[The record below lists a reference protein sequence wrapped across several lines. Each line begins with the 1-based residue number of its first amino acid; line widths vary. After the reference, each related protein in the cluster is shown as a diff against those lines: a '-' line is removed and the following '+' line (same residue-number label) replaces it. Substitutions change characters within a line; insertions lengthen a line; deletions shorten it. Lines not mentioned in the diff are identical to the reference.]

1 MPIVAPPREANSAA
15 HSSLFQRVRSAFS
28 NYFKILGD
36 ISKPQLPWDSTTW
49 VALVAIVAIWGTRF
63 YTTWA
68 TWGSLTIDCGREM
81 YVPAA
86 LAQGKTLYRDVWYMY
101 GPVAPYFNAFLYRL
115 FGIRLEV
122 LYWAGSLSALASAIL
137 LFLIGK
143 RMSSRLAGFTA
154 AIVVLLQSF
163 HAWHFSFP
171 LPYSF
176 AAVYGALI
184 ACMFLW
190 SAIYAASSENNVWFF
205 ASACASAVALL
216 LKLEYGIAC
225 YAVLALLM
233 AGRALRRRS
242 WKFLLTDAL
251 LALPGVLVSGGVIAW
266 MVSIR
271 GVEFMTQENIASWPT
286 SYFMRT
292 YGKAWMEKTGL
303 ALSAGAF
310 GEALIRAIFF
320 LGCVLVVY
328 LIAWQKPRS
337 KRTILIACV
346 TGGALVS
353 YGLLQH
359 WPALTY
365 FAALFFPR
373 DMVLYVLILAL
384 CAVFLTKW
392 FSAANDDLS
401 ILILFAFSTLLA
413 FRVLLRMTPG
423 GYPIY
428 YNGPVILAF
437 LLALRPLVPRGD
449 IPRRVVLRAEVL
461 FCLGCLSV
469 VTIAAGRYVADTSDM
484 TKLTTDRGSIL
495 VSNQVAANYK
505 AAIAFMKERAAH
517 GEVTLSIPED
527 VSLYF
532 LSETDCP
539 TRIYTF
545 APGIVA
551 PGKMTSDVERE
562 IESKHVR
569 YLIWSN
575 RTYPDYGAPVFGQD
589 FNQELGDYLKAH
601 YRMVREMVPNS
612 DLDWQTKF
620 VLWERVEPAEAKPL

>member
-1 MPIVAPPREANSAA
+1 MPTAAPLREA
-15 HSSLFQRVRSAFS
+15 SSTSHPSFLQRIHSAFS
-28 NYFKILGD
+28 NYFKTLSH
-36 ISKPQLPWDSTTW
+36 ISKPQLPWDLTTW
-49 VALVAIVAIWGTRF
+49 LALAVIVAIWAARV
-63 YTTWA
+63 YTTWE

-81 YVPAA
+81 YVPAV

-101 GPVAPYFNAFLYRL
+101 GPVAPYLNSLLYRL

-122 LYWAGSLSALASAIL
+122 LYWAGSLSALASAML
-137 LFLIGK
+137 LFLVGK

-176 AAVYGALI
+176 ASVYGALI
-184 ACMFLW
+184 ACLFLW
-190 SAIYAASSENNVWFF
+190 SAIYAASSENKLWFF
-205 ASACASAVALL
+205 TSAWMSAIALL
-216 LKLEYGIAC
+216 LKPEYGIAC
-225 YAVLALLM
+225 YAVLALLFV
-233 AGRALRRRS
+233 GRARRRCS
-242 WKFLLTDAL
+242 WKFAGTDAL
-251 LALPGVLVSGGVIAW
+251 AALPGILASAGVIFW

-271 GVEFMTQENIASWPT
+271 GVEFLTQENIASWPT

-292 YGKAWMEKTGL
+292 FGKVWLEKTGL
-303 ALSAGAF
+303 ALSGAAF
-310 GEALIRAIFF
+310 GEASIRAIFF
-320 LGCVLVVY
+320 LGCLLVVY
-328 LIAWQKPRS
+328 LIAWHKPRTRKS
-337 KRTILIACV
+337 ILIACV
-346 TGGALVS
+346 TSGSLAA
-353 YGLLQH
+353 YGLLHH
-359 WPALTY
+359 WAALTY

-384 CAVFLTKW
+384 GALFFTRW
-392 FSAANDDLS
+392 FSPAGEDLS
-401 ILILFAFSTLLA
+401 VLVLFAFSALLA
-413 FRVLLRMTPG
+413 LRVLLRMTPA

-449 IPRRVVLRAEVL
+449 IPRRVVLRAEAL
-461 FCLGCLSV
+461 FCVGCLSIV
-469 VTIAAGRYVADTSDM
+469 AIVAGRYVADTSDM

-495 VSNQVAANYK
+495 VSNQVAANYR
-505 AAIAFMKERAAH
+505 AAIAFMKDRAAH
-517 GEVTLSIPED
+517 GEATLSIPED

-532 LSETDCP
+532 FSATDCP

-562 IESKHVR
+562 IERKHVR
-569 YLIWSN
+569 YLLWSN
-575 RTYPDYGAPVFGQD
+575 RTYPDYGAPVFGED
-589 FNQELGDYLKAH
+589 FNQDLRDYLKSH
-601 YRMVREMVPNS
+601 YRKVRPMVPNS

-620 VLWERVEPAEAKPL
+620 ELWERVEPSEAKPL

>member
-1 MPIVAPPREANSAA
+1 MAIAVPPHEASSAE
-15 HSSLFQRVRSAFS
+15 HPSFPQRIHHAISH
-28 NYFKILGD
+28 YFKTLSKL
-36 ISKPQLPWDSTTW
+36 SKPPLPWDSITW
-49 VALVAIVAIWGTRF
+49 LALAAIVAIWAARVC
-63 YTTWA
+63 TTWA

-101 GPVAPYFNAFLYRL
+101 GPIAPYFNSFLYRL

-122 LYWAGSLSALASAIL
+122 LYWAGSLSALGSAVL

-176 AAVYGALI
+176 ASVYGALI
-184 ACMFLW
+184 ACLFLW
-190 SAIYAASSENNVWFF
+190 SAIYAASSESKVWFF
-205 ASACASAVALL
+205 ASACTSAIALL

-225 YAVLALLM
+225 YTALALLIV
-233 AGRALRRRS
+233 GRALRLRS
-242 WKFLLTDAL
+242 WKFVLTDTL
-251 LALPGVLVSGGVIAW
+251 LALPGVLLTAGVILW

-292 YGKAWMEKTGL
+292 FGKVWLEKTGL

-310 GEALIRAIFF
+310 REASTRAIFF
-320 LGCVLVVY
+320 LGCLLIVY
-328 LIAWQKPRS
+328 LIAWQKPRTLKS
-337 KRTILIACV
+337 ILIACAAAV
-346 TGGALVS
+346 ALAL

-359 WPALTY
+359 WPAMTF
-365 FAALFFPR
+365 FAAVFFPR
-373 DMVLYVLILAL
+373 DMVLYVSILGL
-384 CAVFLTKW
+384 CAVFFTKW
-392 FSAANDDLS
+392 FAADSEDLS
-401 ILILFAFSTLLA
+401 ILVLFAFSTLLA

-428 YNGPVILAF
+428 YNGPVVLAF

-461 FCLGCLSV
+461 FCVGCLSIVTV
-469 VTIAAGRYVADTSDM
+469 VAARYATDTSDL
-484 TKLTTDRGSIL
+484 TKLSTDRGSIL
-495 VSNQVAANYK
+495 VSNQVAANYR
-505 AAIAFMKERAAH
+505 AAIAFMKEHAAN

-532 LSETDCP
+532 LSATDCP
-539 TRIYTF
+539 TRIYAF
-545 APGIVA
+545 SPGIIA

-569 YLIWSN
+569 YLLWSN
-575 RTYPDYGAPVFGQD
+575 RTYPDYGTPVFGED
-589 FNQELGDYLKAH
+589 FSQELGDYFKSH
-601 YRMVREMVPNS
+601 YRKVRTMVPNS

-620 VLWERVEPAEAKPL
+620 VLWERVEPTDAKPL

>member
-505 AAIAFMKERAAH
+505 AAIAFMNRGDAKAYEAF
-517 GEVTLSIPED
+517 S
-527 VSLYF
+527 
-532 LSETDCP
+532 
-539 TRIYTF
+539 TRVR
-545 APGIVA
+545 GI
-551 PGKMTSDVERE
+551 R
-562 IESKHVR
+562 
-569 YLIWSN
+569 
-575 RTYPDYGAPVFGQD
+575 
-589 FNQELGDYLKAH
+589 
-601 YRMVREMVPNS
+601 
-612 DLDWQTKF
+612 
-620 VLWERVEPAEAKPL
+620 